1 MAITPS
7 ARTRQ
12 IGDAAIA
19 VLADQ
24 GARGLTHRAVDQ
36 AAGLPPGTTS
46 NYARTRAALLTL
58 TLARIDELDT
68 AEATSGADVVDVTND
83 ADVVTG
89 ASGVSGTVLD
99 GAVPDDAVPDG
110 AGVDWAVPDGARPD
124 GAGPDGARVD
134 GAGVDRAG
142 MADALADVLATLLD
156 RWITDP
162 GARRRVLARFE
173 LALEA
178 TRRPEL
184 RAAYDEMGRAIRVQ
198 VVRLLAAAGS
208 AHPERDAWRL
218 IASVEGTAF
227 YALAGA
233 GGAAAPSRDELRAQ
247 VAGLLAGL
255 RGDGRG
261 AA

>member
-1 MAITPS
+1 MTLTS
-7 ARTRQ
+7 STRTRQ

-19 VLADQ
+19 VLAEH
-24 GARGLTHRAVDQ
+24 GARGLTHRAVDR
-36 AAGLPPGTTS
+36 AAGLPAGTTS

-58 TLARIDELDT
+58 VLARIDELDT
-68 AEATSGADVVDVTND
+68 AEATGGVDVVGVANGAGGVRD
-83 ADVVTG
+83 
-89 ASGVSGTVLD
+89 ASGVSGAGPGGTGPG
-99 GAVPDDAVPDG
+99 GAGPGG
-110 AGVDWAVPDGARPD
+110 AGV
-124 GAGPDGARVD
+124 
-134 GAGVDRAG
+134 
-142 MADALADVLATLLD
+142 ADALADVLAALLD

-184 RAAYDEMGRAIRVQ
+184 RAAYDEMGQAIRVQ

-208 AHPERDAWRL
+208 AHPERDAWTL

-233 GGAAAPSRDELRAQ
+233 GGAAVPSRDELRAQ
-247 VAGLLAGL
+247 VTGLLASL

>member
-1 MAITPS
+1 MAIAPS

-19 VLADQ
+19 VLAEH

-58 TLARIDELDT
+58 VLIRIDELDT
-68 AEATSGADVVDVTND
+68 AEAVGGASDVVDINNAHGVNGVPE
-83 ADVVTG
+83 AELGGTG
-89 ASGVSGTVLD
+89 LDGTGLDGTGLD
-99 GAVPDDAVPDG
+99 GAGLDG
-110 AGVDWAVPDGARPD
+110 TGLDGTGLD
-124 GAGPDGARVD
+124 GTG
-134 GAGVDRAG
+134 
-142 MADALADVLATLLD
+142 LADVLAALLD

-184 RAAYDEMGRAIRVQ
+184 RAAYDEMGRAIRGQ

-208 AHPERDAWRL
+208 AHPERDAWTL

-233 GGAAAPSRDELRAQ
+233 GGAAVPSRDELRAQ
-247 VAGLLAGL
+247 VAGLLASL